1 MNVLR
6 LKEAY
11 LNRGL
16 RAQLGDY
23 RSYEVRSKVTF
34 LTSMNGMNS
43 ACANT
48 SVLPAAPPTWPKI
61 IETRTPI
68 SVKCATFTLSC

>member
-1 MNVLR
+1 MDVLR

-16 RAQLGDY
+16 GAQPGGY

-48 SVLPAAPPTWPKI
+48 SVLRVAPPTWP
-61 IETRTPI
+61 EVTQTHTPI